1 MVCLE
6 QMTHSKLN
14 YNKTIGRKYVSL
26 FSSLV
31 RRIVLFTVNNC

>member
-14 YNKTIGRKYVSL
+14 HNKTIGRKYVCL
-26 FSSLV
+26 FSFFV
-31 RRIVLFTVNNC
+31 RRIVFFTVNNC

>member
-14 YNKTIGRKYVSL
+14 YNKTIGRKYVCL
-26 FSSLV
+26 FSSFVLC
-31 RRIVLFTVNNC
+31 IVFFIVNNC